1 MIDQRHG
8 PLPIL
13 LLGLTALTG
22 MVDAVSYLRL
32 GHVFIANMTGNIVF
46 LGFAAA
52 GIRDFSVASSL
63 LAIAAFLA
71 GAFLGGRMGRSRN
84 HRGHLFWLATA
95 IETVLVAVALVLA
108 VTLQDRL
115 HDVVNA
121 GLIALLGIMMG
132 LQNAV
137 ARRLA
142 VPDLTT
148 TVLTLTLTG
157 IAADHG
163 ATKTTLLRRALS
175 VSAMFLGAAVGG
187 LLVIWMNVIAV
198 LGLALALLLLLAAF
212 GLRARKADHAWTTP

>member
-1 MIDQRHG
+1 
-8 PLPIL
+8 
-13 LLGLTALTG
+13 
-22 MVDAVSYLRL
+22 
-32 GHVFIANMTGNIVF
+32 MTGNIVF